1 MKYRIE
7 LKNRLGQLFFKICSC
22 DQQKEIFV
30 EMAKNCSSGPY
41 EIKIITL

>member
-7 LKNRLGQLFFKICSC
+7 LKNKVGQLFFKMCSC

-30 EMAKNCSSGPY
+30 ERAKNCSFGPY
-41 EIKIITL
+41 EIKIIAL